1 MTMQEE
7 TATLRA
13 IPMFA
18 SIDAAQLRLLSFTSE
33 RVAFLPGEA
42 FIKQGDPG
50 DTAYVVVKGEA
61 EILIEGPDGPTIV
74 ASAGPNSIL
83 GEVSLL
89 LKSRRIATVRAKT
102 LMCCLE
108 LSSDVFYQ
116 LSRAYPDF
124 AIGVMRDLAARLEQA
139 NMKLEEA
146 LRTGSLSG
154 GRSHR
159 AEQQ

>member
-18 SIDAAQLRLLSFTSE
+18 GMNPAQLRLLSFTSE
-33 RVAFLPGEA
+33 RVSFLPGDA
-42 FIKQGDPG
+42 FIKEGEPA
-50 DTAYVVVKGEA
+50 DTAYVVIKGEA
-61 EILIEGPDGPTIV
+61 EILIEGPAGPTIV
-74 ASAGPNSIL
+74 ASAGPNSVV

-89 LKSRRIATVRAKT
+89 LKSRRTATVRAKT
-102 LMCCLE
+102 PMCCLQ

-124 AIGVMRDLAARLEQA
+124 AIGVMRDLAGRLEQA
-139 NMKLEEA
+139 NMKVEEA
-146 LRTGSLSG
+146 LRTGSLSDDRP
-154 GRSHR
+154 RS
-159 AEQQ
+159 AERR